1 MTTLINI
8 PFRSSFC
15 CVDKCLLAAFF
26 WCGLAVAAALEPPSL
41 TGRAADKTPTTVQ
54 NEPSTPY
61 VVRSG
66 VHTNTTETNVVVFR
80 EVIMLPG
87 GNLLRLHF
95 DSVDLGQRSFVR
107 ITSLADRGV
116 QQIDGRAMIDWQY
129 RSAIFNGDTLLL
141 ELCVAPGEQGVFAN
155 VDQVLLTENLLAAM
169 PSDKSLPKSLCGAD
183 SRVAST
189 DNRVGRINGCTA
201 WLISNG
207 AVLTAGHCS
216 PSGTIGGVFE
226 VNVPASSSSGGAVAS
241 NPNDQYPI
249 DNSRL
254 TFVNGGGGNDWTVF
268 GLLPNSTTGQRAHLQ
283 HGFFRISREIPSV
296 GTTIR
301 ITGFGVDN
309 SPSGTSS
316 ACCATDSSGNCT
328 HTRCNSQNRTL
339 QTATGPFQG
348 EIVTSASVVQHTYST
363 DSEPANSGSPVIWNG
378 NGFAIGIHTN
388 GGCNSDG
395 SGANSG
401 TSFENN
407 GLETAIA
414 TFPGA
419 NARYVDTVTYPN
431 SPSDNGTIFQPFH
444 DLSAAATSVPS
455 GGLISLVQ
463 GTYSKSTAGNIGTFG
478 TGNKAM
484 LLTAPVGVV
493 TIGQ

>member
-1 MTTLINI
+1 MKT
-8 PFRSSFC
+8 
-15 CVDKCLLAAFF
+15 KLLAFIVV
-26 WCGLAVAAALEPPSL
+26 GLFATL
-41 TGRAADKTPTTVQ
+41 TGRGADKTPTIR

-80 EVIMLPG
+80 EVIMLSG

-95 DSVDLGQRSFVR
+95 DGVDLGQHSFVR

-116 QQIDGRAMIDWQY
+116 QKLDGRAMIDWQY

-169 PSDKSLPKSLCGAD
+169 PSDKSLPKTLCGAD

-207 AVLTAGHCS
+207 AVLTAGHCA

-241 NPNDQYPI
+241 DPNDQYPI
-249 DNSRL
+249 DNSNL

-268 GLLPNSTTGQRAHLQ
+268 GLLPNSNTGQRAHLQ
-283 HGFFRISREIPSV
+283 HGFFRITRETPSI
-296 GTTIR
+296 GTTLR
-301 ITGFGVDN
+301 VTGFGVDN

-328 HTRCNSQNRTL
+328 HTRCNAQNRTL
-339 QTATGPFQG
+339 QTATGGFVSEVG
-348 EIVTSASVVQHTYST
+348 SASQVELNYSVDT
-363 DSEPANSGSPVIWNG
+363 EPANSGSPVIWNG

-395 SGANSG
+395 SGSNSG

-407 GLETAIA
+407 GLENAIA
-414 TFPGA
+414 AFPGA

-431 SPSDNGTIFQPFH
+431 SPSDNGTVFQPFH
-444 DLSAAATSVPS
+444 DLSAAASSVPS

-463 GTYSKSTAGNIGTFG
+463 GNYPKSTAGNLGSFG

-484 LLTAPVGVV
+484 LLTAPVGAV